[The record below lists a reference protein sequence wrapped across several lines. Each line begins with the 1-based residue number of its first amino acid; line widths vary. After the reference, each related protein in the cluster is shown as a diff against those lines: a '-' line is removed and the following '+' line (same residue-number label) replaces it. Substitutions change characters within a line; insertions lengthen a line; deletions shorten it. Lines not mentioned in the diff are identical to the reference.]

1 MTVTNSELVIYS
13 NQRIP
18 GFEKVRAMAAELL
31 DARQRLERLETELQQ
46 AKTAATYGAKM
57 AQHMRG
63 MT

>member
-1 MTVTNSELVIYS
+1 MTVTNSELTIYA

-46 AKTAATYGAKM
+46 AKTAATYGAQM
-57 AQHMRG
+57 VAEMRARV
-63 MT
+63 

>member
-1 MTVTNSELVIYS
+1 MTVTNSELTIYA

-31 DARQRLERLETELQQ
+31 DARQRIDRLETELQQ

-57 AQHMRG
+57 VQDMRG

>member
-1 MTVTNSELVIYS
+1 MTVTTSELTIYA

-46 AKTAATYGAKM
+46 AKTAATYGAQM
-57 AQHMRG
+57 VAEMRARV
-63 MT
+63 

>member
-1 MTVTNSELVIYS
+1 MKVPDDELALLA

-18 GFEKVRAMAAELL
+18 GFEKIRAMAAELL
-31 DARQRLERLETELQQ
+31 DARQRLERLETELAQ

-57 AQHMRG
+57 VADMRG

>member
-13 NQRIP
+13 NQQIP
-18 GFEKVRAMAAELL
+18 GFEKIRAMAAELL
-31 DARQRLERLETELQQ
+31 DARQRLDRLETELQQ

-57 AQHMRG
+57 VKDMRG